1 MTSVSAFNEMMGPF
15 LMELHKTFPEE
26 KGLKKCISAFELM
39 KDTNPKLVVDGF
51 MSGVTPYADKISSK
65 DETFFINESKNLD
78 FMKGVNLKEHWGG
91 CSENTKD
98 AIWQYVQ
105 TLYML
110 GTTIKTIPADTL
122 NMIEKVAKQCADN
135 MGDDANSMDE
145 AQLMKTMQGMLGGML
160 GNGKK

>member
-1 MTSVSAFNEMMGPF
+1 MTSVSAFNEMMGQF

-78 FMKGVNLKEHWGG
+78 FMKDVNLEKHWSL
-91 CSENTKD
+91 CSENTKN

-110 GTTIKTIPADTL
+110 GTTIKSIPEDTL
-122 NMIEKVAKQCADN
+122 SMIEAVAKQCADK
-135 MGDDANSMDE
+135 MGEDGTSMDE
-145 AQLMKTMQGMLGGML
+145 NALMKTMQGMLGGML
-160 GNGKK
+160 GGNKK

>member
-1 MTSVSAFNEMMGPF
+1 MH
-15 LMELHKTFPEE
+15 L
-26 KGLKKCISAFELM
+26 
-39 KDTNPKLVVDGF
+39 
-51 MSGVTPYADKISSK
+51 
-65 DETFFINESKNLD
+65 
-78 FMKGVNLKEHWGG
+78 
-91 CSENTKD
+91 
-98 AIWQYVQ
+98 Q